1 MSYSTDQNYVPE
13 TLADIMARF
22 MQGVNQRFGT
32 SYTAETFVGTGF
44 YKYFYEVAQNILA
57 AENTFAEAYA
67 KLQDYFRHTNET
79 IAIPKTPREGLIKTF
94 KDAGYVISIE
104 PQTQQNAGTLGVCV
118 LVDTA
123 AETYAAQKAQIL
135 TMLKDYTV
143 AGLYYAGTERGEVT
157 LSNGQVFEF
166 GFYPPAKKEASLK
179 LDITLSKNSTILADK
194 EDEVKDKL
202 LANLAQLYTLGN
214 NFEPEKYFTISRDA
228 PYASAVKLQWKTD
241 GAYSGDIYQAN
252 FKDLWL
258 FSKERIE
265 VVIA

>member
-1 MSYSTDQNYVPE
+1 MPYTTDQNYIPD
-13 TLADIMARF
+13 TFADIMNSF
-22 MQGVNQRFGT
+22 MQGVNARFGT
-32 SYTAETFVGTGF
+32 SFTKETFVGTGF
-44 YKYFYEVAQNILA
+44 YKYFYEVAQNILT

-94 KDAGYVISIE
+94 ADAGYVVSLE
-104 PQTQQNAGTLGVCV
+104 PQTEDNAGTLGVCV
-118 LVDTA
+118 LVDPS
-123 AETYAAQKAQIL
+123 AENYAAQKSQIL

-166 GFYPPAKKEASLK
+166 AFYTPSKKDASLK
-179 LDITLSKNSTILADK
+179 LDITLSKNSTVLADK

-241 GAYSGDIYQAN
+241 GAYSSAVYPAD
-252 FKDLWL
+252 FRDLL
-258 FSKERIE
+258 QFSKDRIE

>member
-1 MSYSTDQNYVPE
+1 MPYTTDQNYIPD
-13 TLADIMARF
+13 TFSDIMNSF
-22 MQGVNQRFGT
+22 MQGVNERFGT
-32 SYTAETFVGTGF
+32 SYTVETFVGTGF
-44 YKYFYEVAQNILA
+44 YKYFYEVAQNILK

-104 PQTQQNAGTLGVCV
+104 PQTQENAGTLGVCV

-123 AETYAAQKAQIL
+123 GDNYAAQKAQIL
-135 TMLKDYTV
+135 SMLKDYTV
-143 AGLYYAGTERGEVT
+143 AGLYYSGSESGKVT
-157 LSNGQVFEF
+157 LSNGQEF
-166 GFYPPAKKEASLK
+166 DFAFHTPAKKNASLK
-179 LDITLSKNSTILADK
+179 LDITLSKNSTLLADK

-241 GAYSGDIYQAN
+241 GEYSSAVYQAN
-252 FKDLWL
+252 FKDLFL
-258 FSKERIE
+258 FSKDRIE

>member
-1 MSYSTDQNYVPE
+1 M
-13 TLADIMARF
+13 R
-22 MQGVNQRFGT
+22 
-32 SYTAETFVGTGF
+32 
-44 YKYFYEVAQNILA
+44 
-57 AENTFAEAYA
+57 
-67 KLQDYFRHTNET
+67 
-79 IAIPKTPREGLIKTF
+79 
-94 KDAGYVISIE
+94 
-104 PQTQQNAGTLGVCV
+104 
-118 LVDTA
+118 VDTA
-123 AETYAAQKAQIL
+123 AENYAAQKAQIL

-166 GFYPPAKKEASLK
+166 GFYPPTKKEASLK

-241 GAYSGDIYQAN
+241 GDYSSSVYQAD

-258 FSKERIE
+258 FDKERIE

>member
-1 MSYSTDQNYVPE
+1 MPYSNTNDFTPD
-13 TLADIMARF
+13 TLEDLMYQF
-22 MQGVNQRFGT
+22 MQGVNARFGT
-32 SYTAETFVGTGF
+32 SYTVETFVGTGF

-57 AENTFAEAYA
+57 AENTFAEIYA

-123 AETYAAQKAQIL
+123 GETYAAQKAQIL

-143 AGLYYAGTERGEVT
+143 VGLYYSGTERGDVT

-241 GAYSGDIYQAN
+241 GAYSAAVYQAD

-258 FSKERIE
+258 FDKERIE